1 MNLLYAIILG
11 LVEGVS
17 EWLPI
22 SSKTQTQVD
31 IALHVVWPTGHLDRD
46 SNRGCS
52 RDRRNIL
59 FAKVREDK
67 QDLRYRFCSGSDRAS
82 CRNNRYSIRSSIL
95 ARPILNQDRCER
107 FPEEAKTR
115 WAFC

>member
-1 MNLLYAIILG
+1 MNPLYAIILG

-17 EWLPI
+17 EGLPI
-22 SSKTQTQVD
+22 SSKTQTPSRYCP
-31 IALHVVWPTGHLDRD
+31 HVVEPAGHLDRD

-52 RDRRNIL
+52 RDRRNVL
-59 FAKVREDK
+59 FAEVREDK

-107 FPEEAKTR
+107 FLDEAKTR

>member
-1 MNLLYAIILG
+1 MNPLYAIILG

-59 FAKVREDK
+59 FAKVRKDK
-67 QDLRYRFCSGSDRAS
+67 PDLRIDLVLGAIVLVVGIIVTLFAPQ
-82 CRNNRYSIRSSIL
+82 SSPAL
-95 ARPILNQDRCER
+95 S
-107 FPEEAKTR
+107 
-115 WAFC
+115 